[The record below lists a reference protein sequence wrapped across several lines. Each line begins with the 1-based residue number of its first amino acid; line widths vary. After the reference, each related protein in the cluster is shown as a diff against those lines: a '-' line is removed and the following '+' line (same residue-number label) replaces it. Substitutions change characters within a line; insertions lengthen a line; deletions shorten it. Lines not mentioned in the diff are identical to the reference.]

1 MHGEEVVG
9 ASKYLG
15 DAGIALDDAEQA
27 GVGDAGAPDE
37 VERAER
43 PARPVRQREE
53 RLVRDPVAERRLH
66 GEAPPQ
72 ERVPRDG
79 VAEAAA
85 RARARQQL
93 AQPHVA
99 QRQEQG
105 GVRSEERRVG
115 KECHTTCR
123 SRWSP
128 YH

>member
-15 DAGIALDDAEQA
+15 DAGIALDDTEQA
-27 GVGDAGAPDE
+27 GVGDAGAPEE
-37 VERAER
+37 V
-43 PARPVRQREE
+43 VRQREE

-105 GVRSEERRVG
+105 GVRLARARGGGGAGAEAVAVVG
-115 KECHTTCR
+115 
-123 SRWSP
+123 SI
-128 YH
+128 